1 VIRKVFSL
9 LNSQY
14 IVREGRLKA
23 LEAARSLGH
32 WTCIYFIHSHQNRQ
46 QVQQLIAE
54 LWSKVRSQN
63 FAFLGSGRIFLQI
76 IFFYLNKLFINLVKQ
91 ENVLKLILS
100 AVEDDQRFE
109 YCDFVSKVLLPEVRK
124 QNPDLPDSDVISVML
139 LLRCASCFQVNIQQ

>member
-23 LEAARSLGH
+23 LEAARSLGQ
-32 WTCIYFIHSHQNRQ
+32 WICVYFIHSHQNPQ

-54 LWSKVRSQN
+54 IWSKVRSKN
-63 FAFLGSGRIFLQI
+63 FAFLGSGRIFLKT
-76 IFFYLNKLFINLVKQ
+76 IFFNLNKLFINLAKQ

-100 AVEDDQRFE
+100 AIGDQEFE
-109 YCDFVSKVLLPEVRK
+109 YCDFISKLLIPEVRK
-124 QNPDLPDSDVISVML
+124 KNPDVPDSDVISVIL

>member
-1 VIRKVFSL
+1 LFYIVNNKECQSKLGRSVIRKVFSL

-23 LEAARSLGH
+23 LEAARTLGH
-32 WTCIYFIHSHQNRQ
+32 WTGIYFIHSHQNRQ

-76 IFFYLNKLFINLVKQ
+76 IFFI
-91 ENVLKLILS
+91 
-100 AVEDDQRFE
+100 
-109 YCDFVSKVLLPEVRK
+109 
-124 QNPDLPDSDVISVML
+124 
-139 LLRCASCFQVNIQQ
+139 

>member
-23 LEAARSLGH
+23 LEAARSLDH
-32 WTCIYFIHSHQNRQ
+32 WTCIYFIHSRQNLQ

-63 FAFLGSGRIFLQI
+63 FAFLGSDRIFLQI
-76 IFFYLNKLFINLVKQ
+76 IIF
-91 ENVLKLILS
+91 LS
-100 AVEDDQRFE
+100 E
-109 YCDFVSKVLLPEVRK
+109 
-124 QNPDLPDSDVISVML
+124 
-139 LLRCASCFQVNIQQ
+139 